1 MKKIISLV
9 IGLVMMFTGACVS
22 ARNTDFLGDVHRN
35 YTQDMEMSVTFKS
48 SDDIVALLEEVEF
61 SQEINNYVDLKALLS
76 TMLSEKSYI
85 NVQAD
90 ISEDYERAKIAITG
104 SSEQAITF
112 NKNLNIDVKSQMGM
126 WIDLDIGEEPKYILT
141 YSHPMS
147 NKYMV
152 VDVFKEMDKD
162 EIDDTIE
169 LLKYVFTKSFIDSV
183 QEYSSE
189 LIKEHSKI
197 TFSGGRCIVKIDN
210 DGFIKIVDGIIAYV
224 ADAIKV
230 TVGLPIDLEVPS
242 LEGIQILGSDGITC
256 TYSFNLNNKVS
267 EEKTA
272 IDVSV
277 DVSKLYTYFTEEE
290 WEYEAKG
297 LLDFDITSKSSF
309 IRYGTTKPVFPELT
323 EENSI
328 NVNEMFES
336 APEYEYEYEEEGP
349 PSYLYCYTDDVLIKE
364 DKIYIPLRYTVEN
377 GYGDTAVIGY
387 DNGIVT
393 VESEYLP
400 GYKKLTLTVNSD
412 MADTDGALHKIDKV
426 LMENGTVYVS
436 TETFE
441 GMLGW
446 DLTWAYH
453 NLLTNMYEFDFY
465 K

>member
-9 IGLVMMFTGACVS
+9 IGLVTMFTSICAS
-22 ARNTDFLGDVHRN
+22 ARSTDFLGDVHRN
-35 YTQDMEMSVTFKS
+35 YTQETELSVTFKS
-48 SDDIVALLEEVEF
+48 SEDIVALLEEVEF
-61 SQEINNYVDLKALLS
+61 PQEINDYVDLKALLS
-76 TMLSEKSYI
+76 SILSEKSYI

-90 ISEDYERAKIAITG
+90 ISEDYKRAKIGITG

-126 WIDLDIGEEPKYILT
+126 WMDLDLGEEPKYILT
-141 YSHPMS
+141 YSYPIS

-152 VDVFKEMDKD
+152 IDVFKEMDKD

-169 LLKYVFTKSFIDSV
+169 LLEYVFTKSFIDSV

-197 TFSGGRCIVKIDN
+197 TFSGGRCIVNIDN
-210 DGFIKIVDGIIAYV
+210 DGLIKILDGIITYI

-242 LEGIQILGSDGITC
+242 LEGIQILGNEGLTY
-256 TYSFNLNNKVS
+256 TYSFNANNKVS
-267 EEKTA
+267 AVNTVA
-272 IDVSV
+272 DISV
-277 DVSKLYTYFTEEE
+277 DISKLYTYFTEEV
-290 WEYEAKG
+290 WEYQSKG
-297 LLDFDITSKSSF
+297 LLDFDIKSKSTF
-309 IRYGTTKPVFPELT
+309 TRYGTTKPVFPVLT
-323 EENSI
+323 DENSI
-328 NVNEMFES
+328 SINDRFVS
-336 APEYEYEYEEEGP
+336 YPEYEHEEFVEP
-349 PSYLYCYTDDVLIKE
+349 YYIYCYTDDVIVKE
-364 DKIYIPLRYTVEN
+364 DKIYIPLRYTVEE
-377 GYGDTAVIGY
+377 GYGDIAAIGY

-412 MADTDGALHKIDKV
+412 VADTDGALHKIDPV

-446 DLTWAYH
+446 DLSSFDHDMLYGAYS
-453 NLLTNMYEFDFY
+453 YAFY
-465 K
+465 R

>member
-9 IGLVMMFTGACVS
+9 IGLVTMLTGIGAS
-22 ARNTDFLGDVHRN
+22 ARNTDFLGDVYLN
-35 YTQDMEMSVTFKS
+35 YTQEAEMSVTFKS

-61 SQEINNYVDLKALLS
+61 PQEINDYVDLKALLS
-76 TMLSEKSYI
+76 TILSEKSYM

-90 ISEDYERAKIAITG
+90 ISEDYKRAKIAITG

-112 NKNLNIDVKSQMGM
+112 NKNLNIDIKSQMGM
-126 WIDLDIGEEPKYILT
+126 WLDLDLGEEPKYILT
-141 YSHPMS
+141 YSNPMS

-152 VDVFKEMDKD
+152 MDVFKEMDKD

-169 LLKYVFTKSFIDSV
+169 MLEYIFTKSFIDSV

-197 TFSGGRCIVKIDN
+197 TFSGGRCIIKIDN
-210 DGFIKIVDGIIAYV
+210 DGLIKILDGIITYI

-242 LEGIQILGSDGITC
+242 LEGIQLLGDEGITY
-256 TYSFNLNNKVS
+256 TYSFNANNKVS
-267 EEKTA
+267 EVKTA
-272 IDVSV
+272 IDIFV
-277 DVSKLYTYFTEEE
+277 DISKLYTYFTEEE

-297 LLDFDITSKSSF
+297 LLDFDIKSKSSF
-309 IRYGTTKPVFPELT
+309 TRYGSTKPVFPVLT
-323 EENSI
+323 EDNSI
-328 NVNEMFES
+328 NMNEMFAAS
-336 APEYEYEYEEEGP
+336 PEYEYEYEAP
-349 PSYLYCYTDDVLIKE
+349 VVPDYLYCYTEDVLVKE
-364 DKIYIPLRYTVEN
+364 DKIYIPLRYTIED
-377 GYGDTAVIGY
+377 GYGDAATVGY
-387 DNGIVT
+387 ENGVVT

-400 GYKKLTLTVNSD
+400 GYKKLTLVVNSD
-412 MADTDGALHKIDKV
+412 IADTDGALHKIDPV

-446 DLTWAYH
+446 DLVSFYH
-453 NLLTNMYEFDFY
+453 NMLLDTYNYTFY
-465 K
+465 R